1 MKFDKNYTQ
10 YWSAAVNKSVDGTI
24 IAGENEAKTMLKYL
38 NLKREDLVLDL
49 GCSFGRMYEALSKY
63 SDKVFG
69 VDVDAYAVQKAKSQ
83 SYIDVRV
90 GSGENTNFEDASF
103 NAIFCWAVF
112 ELVNHK
118 KGFIEFNRILKN
130 NGKLL
135 LTGKNNNYY
144 KDDMLAFKAEKNA
157 SLKNYPNRFSDLKVI
172 VKNIKVLGFKIDKI
186 ILFPNRGDMGLL
198 KFIDEGNV
206 PKDKYIGYEYL
217 IICHKI
223 SEPKLNKF
231 NDLKLENPTSN
242 TSIELAKSA
251 GFDSVKEFFLSI
263 GID

>member
-1 MKFDKNYTQ
+1 MKFDENYTK
-10 YWSAAVNKSVDGTI
+10 YWSAAVDKSVDGTI
-24 IAGENEAKTMLKYL
+24 TPGESEAKIMLKYL
-38 NLKREDLVLDL
+38 NLKREDSVLDL
-49 GCSFGRMYEALSKY
+49 GCSFGRMHNAISYY

-69 VDVDAYAVQKAKSQ
+69 VDVDAYAVKKAQ
-83 SYIDVRV
+83 LQPYIDVRI
-90 GSGENTNFEDASF
+90 GAGENTNFEDKSF

-135 LTGKNNNYY
+135 LTGKNNNYS
-144 KDDMLAFKAEKNA
+144 KDDVLAFKAEKNA
-157 SLKNYPNRFSDLKVI
+157 SLKDYPNRFTDLKVLLN
-172 VKNIKVLGFKIDKI
+172 NIKVFGFEVDKI
-186 ILFPNRGDMGLL
+186 LLFPNRGDMGLL
-198 KFIDEGNV
+198 KYIDEGKVIKN
-206 PKDKYIGYEYL
+206 KYIGYEYL
-217 IICHKI
+217 ITCHKI

-231 NDLKLENPTSN
+231 DDLKLENPTSN